1 MTAALLV
8 GGGAAGGVA
17 QRRPSATLVLEMP
30 NNQLQ
35 QHQQQQQQ
43 LRNHQPQQSVVP
55 SSSALAKDHGNASEG
70 GQQQQGKA
78 VAELPNSTQQPKKQL
93 KQMNKLTGD
102 DLPLKVWQRI
112 GLMASPLDRIRIGQ
126 CSKRTRETMDS
137 TKWTDVVA
145 LTIRPIG
152 TDETAPTA
160 NINGGS
166 RAVPSSASLRP
177 RPSVSSLSSAA
188 SVSLRGGIASTTRK
202 AFRVQ
207 MALADGRAFRLRTEE
222 GAEDAEKQLKTLLG
236 RIDGEALRELTIWNG
251 CLSDRFRGVLS
262 RCCAPALRTLRLW
275 NCSRYLSDFAS
286 SGKRRRPLAS
296 LRPRRPLLSAL
307 LALPQLRQLLILDT
321 ETPEGI
327 GHHFPDFSES
337 LAKKIKAPLEELQL
351 TACRLPLSALRQLRL
366 RCALSLRRLAI
377 GCVWGSEGKRE
388 LYLRELGQFHAL
400 ADLDLPPFLFCLVDH
415 DQPDPQMQQL
425 FDQLTRLK
433 AIGFRHFKSSILF
446 RFIELHLPD
455 RITALRVHH
464 SVHRMPNFAQLGHPP
479 SPAFSAPSS
488 SSFFSAHVPSPRP
501 AQSVRSVFTLFSH
514 GTAGGSPDSQ
524 RGALHRQKKGS
535 IVSQPSSSLLSSSQ
549 SSVRSDSFSSAAA
562 FPFRRS
568 SVSLRSAASSSAS
581 VLPFRRPFQPRLAD
595 DAAASPST
603 ITGAATVSS
612 RSFSS
617 STVTYSSS
625 ASSTSSLGCG
635 DKPFSTVASPTI
647 GQYRCKSFSLG
658 GDGTVRGAP
667 AKRGTEKTS
676 AMSVSSTWC
685 TLGAFRPMPCRK
697 SSECVPH
704 PPRQCFRHPSPLSTG
719 AADASQSVGGV
730 GDNGADTAQQRLARR
745 QLTIVAVAEERIG
758 DSDRKNG
765 GKRPKGR
772 GGGPLREQWRF
783 GIRIVYVPPSEA
795 RHSQEILGRMG
806 SPIEAPFIYY
816 FNKSCVVNASE
827 SREQVRLVDGD
838 FVCPRPLSEFGTESD
853 FENEEDE
860 EEE

>member
-35 QHQQQQQQ
+35 HQQQQQQ
-43 LRNHQPQQSVVP
+43 LRNHQPQQNVVP
-55 SSSALAKDHGNASEG
+55 SSSALAKDLGNASVG
-70 GQQQQGKA
+70 VQQQQGKA
-78 VAELPNSTQQPKKQL
+78 VAELPNSIQQPKKQL
-93 KQMNKLTGD
+93 KQINKLTGD

-126 CSKRTRETMDS
+126 CSKRTREAMDS

-145 LTIRPIG
+145 LTIRLIG

-160 NINGGS
+160 NGGS

-188 SVSLRGGIASTTRK
+188 SVSLRGGIALTTRK

-222 GAEDAEKQLKTLLG
+222 GAEDAEKQLKTLLE

-251 CLSDRFRGVLS
+251 CLTDRFRGVLS

-433 AIGFRHFKSSILF
+433 AIGFRHFKSSVLF
-446 RFIELHLPD
+446 RFIELHLPG
-455 RITALRVHH
+455 RITALRVYH

-488 SSFFSAHVPSPRP
+488 FSSAHVPSPRP
-501 AQSVRSVFTLFSH
+501 AQSFRSVFTLFGH

-524 RGALHRQKKGS
+524 RGPLNRKKKGS
-535 IVSQPSSSLLSSSQ
+535 VVSQPSSSLLSSSQ

-581 VLPFRRPFQPRLAD
+581 VLPFRRPFQPRLVD
-595 DAAASPST
+595 EVAASRST
-603 ITGAATVSS
+603 VTGATTVSS
-612 RSFSS
+612 PSFSS

-635 DKPFSTVASPTI
+635 DLPFSTVASPTI

-658 GDGTVRGAP
+658 GDGTVRDAS
-667 AKRGTEKTS
+667 AKRGTEKTN
-676 AMSVSSTWC
+676 AMSVSSTC
-685 TLGAFRPMPCRK
+685 CNLGVFHPMPFRK

-704 PPRQCFRHPSPLSTG
+704 PPRQCLRHPSPLSTG
-719 AADASQSVGGV
+719 AADESPCGSD
-730 GDNGADTAQQRLARR
+730 GDNTAQQRLERR

-758 DSDRKNG
+758 DSDRKSG

-816 FNKSCVVNASE
+816 FNKSCAVNASE